1 LVTISFRIGLGSFE
15 RRFVFVRPRL
25 AKKYRLDARERVV
38 VQLFST
44 LRCAAAACV
53 VAGVVN
59 QSINQSIGS
68 DIIGHHR
75 TSSDVGRRTSS
86 DIGRRGGE
94 KIVMTNDLMI
104 HDSWNHPPTR
114 ASIDFDRSVDF
125 EG

>member
-1 LVTISFRIGLGSFE
+1 LISFRIGLGSFE

-59 QSINQSIGS
+59 QSINQSINQS
-68 DIIGHHR
+68 DR
-75 TSSDVGRRTSS
+75 TSSDVVGRRRTSS

-104 HDSWNHPPTR
+104 HDSWNHSPTR

>member
-59 QSINQSIGS
+59 QSINQSINQSDRTSS
-68 DIIGHHR
+68 DIIGR
-75 TSSDVGRRTSS
+75 RRTSS

-94 KIVMTNDLMI
+94 KIVTTNDLMI
-104 HDSWNHPPTR
+104 HDSWNHSPTR

>member
-1 LVTISFRIGLGSFE
+1 LVTLISFRIGLGSFE

-59 QSINQSIGS
+59 QSINQSINR
-68 DIIGHHR
+68 IGHHR
-75 TSSDVGRRTSS
+75 TSSDVVGRRRTSVVAGVKKS
-86 DIGRRGGE
+86 
-94 KIVMTNDLMI
+94 L
-104 HDSWNHPPTR
+104 
-114 ASIDFDRSVDF
+114 
-125 EG
+125 

>member
-1 LVTISFRIGLGSFE
+1 LISFRIALGSFE

-59 QSINQSIGS
+59 QSINQSINQS
-68 DIIGHHR
+68 DR
-75 TSSDVGRRTSS
+75 TSSDVVGRRRTSS

-104 HDSWNHPPTR
+104 HDSWNHSPTR

>member
-1 LVTISFRIGLGSFE
+1 LVTLISFRIGLGSFE

-59 QSINQSIGS
+59 QSINQSINQS
-68 DIIGHHR
+68 DRTSSEDIIGHHR
-75 TSSDVGRRTSS
+75 TSSDVVGRFGPS
-86 DIGRRGGE
+86 RG
-94 KIVMTNDLMI
+94 
-104 HDSWNHPPTR
+104 
-114 ASIDFDRSVDF
+114 
-125 EG
+125 